1 MFTGDIT
8 PLTSN
13 VEMVYVVLLLVPL
26 LCSWMLMLAQITMNI
41 EIANA
46 PANEFSSTERMFQQL
61 AGSIQ
66 LPDPL
71 VRDVVTW
78 RKNLWR
84 RQRGYM
90 ANSGDILLELPPAL
104 RVEVLWSSCIDSLLQ
119 VPQLAG
125 LTSGGVWRRQLG
137 LVTSLLSSLKLRF
150 CVPGEAVFVNGQ
162 VVTSYFLLTEGTVE
176 LQSGHKTVQA
186 RCLIST
192 EAEIHSDDC
201 TTMTFCTIQC
211 LEKRVLGELM
221 SQYPAPERQL
231 LQQQEYEIKQDPSGL
246 DPTLVSVNNDTSLQE
261 NTAAWYW
268 IESGGRAES
277 LWIMMRCAS
286 HFYFAVIVPLR
297 IGFALNSNS
306 FAAFGQWSLVIDAFC
321 DVLAWTEM
329 FVLRRYCFTSI
340 DDATGSVIPPR
351 DLWRQYTSSLFG
363 LALDLL
369 TVCPLDYVCLLH
381 SFELLFWARLL
392 RLLPMWN
399 FSSVYDTLLDKL
411 EALFMPLP
419 RSALAIFKQLLLMW
433 LFSSAMSFDVVLRGA
448 LGEQR
453 HQLDESRPQVHNL
466 GFHMWSLPS
475 SGICPSAE
483 SGPEFHLLHLYVIS
497 NYFVFTIMST
507 VGYGDITPGTTLET
521 ALVCFIMFY
530 GCYLFG
536 GVTGSLA
543 SVVSNVDT
551 TAELHSGRSK
561 QLLVFAE
568 NRRLPESLSR
578 RLEAYMQ
585 ELWSQYLGTSPN
597 LTLKSLPA
605 SLNQRVAWHRFG
617 ATLSNL
623 PLFRGCA
630 ELPEGLAMIQELG
643 SVIESRLFA
652 APTVVSLSRVAT
664 VELESGEAPFVS
676 DNQEIDPNYDY
687 LAVCGRYNDAMFVLV
702 DGSAEV
708 LPGHSDGKTLPVV
721 DTSPLTSGRLEA
733 NAAAGR
739 LAWFGERNVM
749 AGVPQLMKMSIR
761 AAERC
766 EALVLRHVAVCRA
779 VQKHTCC
786 RLCSTKQSQQSSL
799 VKVMQDNFAR
809 QSDKSSPDTL
819 VKAFTDEADEETDK
833 VKTQLSAK
841 LVQPEVG
848 WRHWWEL
855 ASLWL
860 LVWYA
865 LMVPAM
871 AVFTGTSSY
880 TQYWLLMSASYA
892 VDLFFWLD
900 IYYRLRCFVPIDSS
914 DQLLAS
920 DPQSLTQLM
929 MKKYPLQLSLDV
941 LACAP
946 IDLVALLAWAVQGT
960 ARSSNVA
967 SWLALYRLNKL
978 FLMHR
983 LPAQWAR
990 VAWYVPL
997 HASDPLPF
1005 MFGFTENRYC
1015 KQLLK
1020 FLIVLD
1026 WIAITW
1032 FFIGMNHIEFAVLS
1046 WAKLNSL
1053 VADALPTGRY
1063 VWSVYWSVV
1072 TASTV
1077 GYGDITPQN
1086 IGEIIFWFGAMLIG
1100 QILFADIIGSI
1111 SIQQSAV
1118 HSTAF
1123 GELDDIEQLKAGL
1136 RHMRAPL
1143 RLRRQ
1148 IVRQLR
1154 HSAERQDC
1162 PPLQVAAQLP
1172 MSLLAEIK
1180 SNVNSLF
1187 FSCVPHL
1194 AGLASGPCG
1203 AALAALLRRVKYSRG
1218 EVVESADTA
1227 KRISVLVRGKLW
1239 KGTDL
1244 AAAAS
1249 CWYFISLM
1257 NGCAGRASGSNT
1269 C

>member
-1 MFTGDIT
+1 MFAGDIT

-286 HFYFAVIVPLR
+286 HFYFAVVVPLR

-381 SFELLFWARLL
+381 SFELLFWVRLL

-411 EALFMPLP
+411 EALFEPLP
-419 RSALAIFKQLLLMW
+419 RSALAIYKQLLLMW

-466 GFHMWSLPS
+466 GFHM
-475 SGICPSAE
+475 
-483 SGPEFHLLHLYVIS
+483 
-497 NYFVFTIMST
+497 
-507 VGYGDITPGTTLET
+507 
-521 ALVCFIMFY
+521 
-530 GCYLFG
+530 
-536 GVTGSLA
+536 
-543 SVVSNVDT
+543 
-551 TAELHSGRSK
+551 
-561 QLLVFAE
+561 
-568 NRRLPESLSR
+568 
-578 RLEAYMQ
+578 
-585 ELWSQYLGTSPN
+585 
-597 LTLKSLPA
+597 
-605 SLNQRVAWHRFG
+605 
-617 ATLSNL
+617 
-623 PLFRGCA
+623 
-630 ELPEGLAMIQELG
+630 
-643 SVIESRLFA
+643 
-652 APTVVSLSRVAT
+652 
-664 VELESGEAPFVS
+664 
-676 DNQEIDPNYDY
+676 
-687 LAVCGRYNDAMFVLV
+687 CGRYRSEPSFVWHLPIGRERTRVSFAASVCDFKLLRIHNHV
-702 DGSAEV
+702 DGRV
-708 LPGHSDGKTLPVV
+708 RRHHT
-721 DTSPLTSGRLEA
+721 
-733 NAAAGR
+733 
-739 LAWFGERNVM
+739 RN
-749 AGVPQLMKMSIR
+749 
-761 AAERC
+761 
-766 EALVLRHVAVCRA
+766 
-779 VQKHTCC
+779 HT
-786 RLCSTKQSQQSSL
+786 
-799 VKVMQDNFAR
+799 
-809 QSDKSSPDTL
+809 
-819 VKAFTDEADEETDK
+819 
-833 VKTQLSAK
+833 
-841 LVQPEVG
+841 
-848 WRHWWEL
+848 
-855 ASLWL
+855 
-860 LVWYA
+860 
-865 LMVPAM
+865 
-871 AVFTGTSSY
+871 
-880 TQYWLLMSASYA
+880 
-892 VDLFFWLD
+892 
-900 IYYRLRCFVPIDSS
+900 
-914 DQLLAS
+914 
-920 DPQSLTQLM
+920 
-929 MKKYPLQLSLDV
+929 
-941 LACAP
+941 
-946 IDLVALLAWAVQGT
+946 
-960 ARSSNVA
+960 
-967 SWLALYRLNKL
+967 
-978 FLMHR
+978 
-983 LPAQWAR
+983 
-990 VAWYVPL
+990 
-997 HASDPLPF
+997 
-1005 MFGFTENRYC
+1005 
-1015 KQLLK
+1015 
-1020 FLIVLD
+1020 
-1026 WIAITW
+1026 
-1032 FFIGMNHIEFAVLS
+1032 
-1046 WAKLNSL
+1046 
-1053 VADALPTGRY
+1053 
-1063 VWSVYWSVV
+1063 
-1072 TASTV
+1072 
-1077 GYGDITPQN
+1077 
-1086 IGEIIFWFGAMLIG
+1086 
-1100 QILFADIIGSI
+1100 
-1111 SIQQSAV
+1111 
-1118 HSTAF
+1118 
-1123 GELDDIEQLKAGL
+1123 
-1136 RHMRAPL
+1136 
-1143 RLRRQ
+1143 
-1148 IVRQLR
+1148 
-1154 HSAERQDC
+1154 
-1162 PPLQVAAQLP
+1162 
-1172 MSLLAEIK
+1172 
-1180 SNVNSLF
+1180 
-1187 FSCVPHL
+1187 
-1194 AGLASGPCG
+1194 
-1203 AALAALLRRVKYSRG
+1203 
-1218 EVVESADTA
+1218 
-1227 KRISVLVRGKLW
+1227 
-1239 KGTDL
+1239 
-1244 AAAAS
+1244 
-1249 CWYFISLM
+1249 
-1257 NGCAGRASGSNT
+1257 
-1269 C
+1269 